1 MLALPTL
8 SFWVWELTSR
18 RELTLTGRFMSLQV
32 VYFPIRQMVY
42 WYYLAPPSQDPCKAA
57 RKTQKICTPPSL
69 VWCKVNEKKIRL
81 DCRKN
86 LQIFND
92 QLKQVIGNL
101 IISKTWQSMLLD
113 PFFCSKNIF
122 VEKRHQ
128 NWVCKLPARLRCTL
142 VKKVWF

>member
-42 WYYLAPPSQDPCKAA
+42 WYYLAPPSQNPCKAA

-69 VWCKVNEKKIRL
+69 VWCKVNEKARFA
-81 DCRKN
+81 N
-86 LQIFND
+86 LQIFNN
-92 QLKQVIGNL
+92 QLKQVIGKS
-101 IISKTWQSMLLD
+101 IISQCNWIH
-113 PFFCSKNIF
+113 FFAGKN
-122 VEKRHQ
+122 VEKGHK
-128 NWVCKLPARLRCTL
+128 NWASKLPVHLRCTL
-142 VKKVWF
+142 VEKI